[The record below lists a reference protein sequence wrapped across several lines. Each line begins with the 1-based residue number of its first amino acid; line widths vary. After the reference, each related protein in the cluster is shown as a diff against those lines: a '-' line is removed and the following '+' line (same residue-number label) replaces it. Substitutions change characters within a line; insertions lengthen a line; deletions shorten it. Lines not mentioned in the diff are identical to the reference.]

1 MVYTRGFATTKII
14 VINFFF
20 FYPPITLAMSKAV
33 QLFLSRI
40 LTSAPDFMR
49 SLATA
54 LNLKQEVTKLS
65 KCRPHT
71 LSYITQSRLLILSV
85 SLFRDVIF
93 KLWIFFFEVLYILGV
108 ILMVWRLKFV
118 KKTLNITG
126 KCKVFLL
133 VWSLQKEY
141 ITVWKQYR
149 VSMIFFFLF

>member
-85 SLFRDVIF
+85 SLFKDVIF
-93 KLWIFFFEVLYILGV
+93 KL
-108 ILMVWRLKFV
+108 
-118 KKTLNITG
+118 
-126 KCKVFLL
+126 
-133 VWSLQKEY
+133 
-141 ITVWKQYR
+141 
-149 VSMIFFFLF
+149 

>member
-1 MVYTRGFATTKII
+1 MVRSCWLKRQPCLSSADCVNFFLFGRSKQDELFSCRSANSESLQISKIQIHFKDTMVYTRGFATTKII

-93 KLWIFFFEVLYILGV
+93 KL
-108 ILMVWRLKFV
+108 
-118 KKTLNITG
+118 
-126 KCKVFLL
+126 
-133 VWSLQKEY
+133 
-141 ITVWKQYR
+141 
-149 VSMIFFFLF
+149 

>member
-1 MVYTRGFATTKII
+1 MSIFSFFGRSKQDELFSCRSANSESLQISKIKIHFKDTMVYTRGFATTKII

-65 KCRPHT
+65 KSRPHT

-85 SLFRDVIF
+85 SLSRDVIF
-93 KLWIFFFEVLYILGV
+93 KL
-108 ILMVWRLKFV
+108 
-118 KKTLNITG
+118 
-126 KCKVFLL
+126 
-133 VWSLQKEY
+133 
-141 ITVWKQYR
+141 
-149 VSMIFFFLF
+149 

>member
-1 MVYTRGFATTKII
+1 
-14 VINFFF
+14 
-20 FYPPITLAMSKAV
+20 MSKAV

-54 LNLKQEVTKLS
+54 LNLKQEVTKFS
-65 KCRPHT
+65 KCRPHN
-71 LSYITQSRLLILSV
+71 LSYISQSRLLILSV

-93 KLWIFFFEVLYILGV
+93 KLWIFFFFWGFVYFGSYLKGLEAEVC
-108 ILMVWRLKFV
+108 
-118 KKTLNITG
+118 KKKNLHITG

-149 VSMIFFFLF
+149 VSMIFFSYFNLGMYVFWRTLSAH

>member
-1 MVYTRGFATTKII
+1 
-14 VINFFF
+14 
-20 FYPPITLAMSKAV
+20 MSKAV

-85 SLFRDVIF
+85 SLFRDVI
-93 KLWIFFFEVLYILGV
+93 LYEFFFEVLYILGV

>member
-1 MVYTRGFATTKII
+1 MSIFSFFGRSKQDELFSCRSANSESLQISKIKIHFKDTMVYTRGFATTKII
-14 VINFFF
+14 VITPVISFF

-93 KLWIFFFEVLYILGV
+93 KL
-108 ILMVWRLKFV
+108 
-118 KKTLNITG
+118 
-126 KCKVFLL
+126 
-133 VWSLQKEY
+133 
-141 ITVWKQYR
+141 
-149 VSMIFFFLF
+149 

>member
-1 MVYTRGFATTKII
+1 MSIFSFFGRSKQDELFSCRSANSESLQISKIKIHFKDTMVYTRGFATTKII
-14 VINFFF
+14 VINFFFF

-93 KLWIFFFEVLYILGV
+93 K
-108 ILMVWRLKFV
+108 
-118 KKTLNITG
+118 
-126 KCKVFLL
+126 
-133 VWSLQKEY
+133 Q
-141 ITVWKQYR
+141 
-149 VSMIFFFLF
+149 

>member
-1 MVYTRGFATTKII
+1 MSIFSFFGRSKQDELFSCRSANSESLQISKIQIHFKDTMVYSRGFVTTKII
-14 VINFFF
+14 VIIFF

-71 LSYITQSRLLILSV
+71 PSCITQSRLLILSV
-85 SLFRDVIF
+85 SLFRDAIF
-93 KLWIFFFEVLYILGV
+93 KL
-108 ILMVWRLKFV
+108 
-118 KKTLNITG
+118 
-126 KCKVFLL
+126 
-133 VWSLQKEY
+133 
-141 ITVWKQYR
+141 
-149 VSMIFFFLF
+149 

>member
-1 MVYTRGFATTKII
+1 
-14 VINFFF
+14 
-20 FYPPITLAMSKAV
+20 MSKAV

-149 VSMIFFFLF
+149 VSMIFFSYFNLGKYIFWRTLSAH